1 MTPDLQTGVVMIKWP
16 IFNSGAHHIF
26 GMGKVRRFKFGVQI
40 DIDECYRVPRA
51 THYGSLT
58 KEIFNVGGIT
68 DN

>member
-1 MTPDLQTGVVMIKWP
+1 
-16 IFNSGAHHIF
+16 
-26 GMGKVRRFKFGVQI
+26 MGKVRRFKFGVQI

-51 THYGSLT
+51 THYGSIT